1 MAYVVPAHAIDEIER
16 LADEAAPPVVEWINI
31 VTGRPL
37 RRQSIDMIRRTRS
50 RLDVVSESVRYLH
63 MCAGLRLNFESESQ
77 QQDFTSRLGVRPVQW
92 LQAA

>member
-50 RLDVVSESVRYLH
+50 RIDLVSESVRYLH
-63 MCAGLRLNFESESQ
+63 MCAGLKLNFATETQ
-77 QQDFTSRLGVRPVQW
+77 QQQFASRLRVRPVEW